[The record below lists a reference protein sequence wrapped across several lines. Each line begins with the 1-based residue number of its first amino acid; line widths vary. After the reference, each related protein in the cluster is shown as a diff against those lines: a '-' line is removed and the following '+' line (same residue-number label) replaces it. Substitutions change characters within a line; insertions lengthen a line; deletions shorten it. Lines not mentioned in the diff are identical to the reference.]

1 MLSQILNKNEFN
13 IFFSN
18 SKLLNYR
25 NNITFKNKFLNKV
38 VLFQNFNYI
47 FGFYFY
53 KFIYI
58 SGVLIHISLGVIN
71 NIFFKKTPK
80 KKNTK
85 IINKLYI
92 YIINKCLEK
101 VYINNL
107 IKKNSIINKSFFK
120 IKNINNMLIN
130 LKKLKRLNKKK
141 RSLKRKSR
149 KKIFTSLFGRIW
161 LT

>member
-1 MLSQILNKNEFN
+1 MFYFFN
-13 IFFSN
+13 IRY
-18 SKLLNYR
+18 KNYK
-25 NNITFKNKFLNKV
+25 NKIIFKNKFLNKI

-53 KFIYI
+53 KFIYS
-58 SGVLIHISLGVIN
+58 SGVIIHLSLGIIN

-80 KKNTK
+80 KKNIK
-85 IINKLYI
+85 IINKLYV
-92 YIINKCLEK
+92 YLINKCLVK
-101 VYINNL
+101 VYMQNS

-120 IKNINNMLIN
+120 IKNINNMLVN

-149 KKIFTSLFGRIW
+149 KKIFTSLFGRI
-161 LT
+161 